1 MKKGGVKRGDFKM
14 LNTYNTCN
22 LYLSVQSFDT
32 KFVYEKPRNNKM
44 YPRLKTKLSVSPILA
59 CTKVNFDLLLEGCL
73 NLSVDIQNNHSRRQ
87 QGGIITS
94 EGPGFQI
101 PLMYF
106 SELQLLTKI

>member
-1 MKKGGVKRGDFKM
+1 MNLMKKGGVKRGDFKM

-59 CTKVNFDLLLEGCL
+59 CTKVNFDLPVRGLFEL
-73 NLSVDIQNNHSRRQ
+73 VRRYPEQ
-87 QGGIITS
+87 SFTAS
-94 EGPGFQI
+94 TRRHH
-101 PLMYF
+101 Y
-106 SELQLLTKI
+106 K